1 MQSAKANAKLLKRL
15 KDHRYKYIQYILSAL
30 MIPDNHIKHFRKKHE
45 VTKRSQ
51 EATVLSI
58 KEEWNTEENNCQTSK
73 ALL

>member
-15 KDHRYKYIQYILSAL
+15 KDHRYKYIQYILSTL
-30 MIPDNHIKHFRKKHE
+30 MIPDNRIKHFRKKHE